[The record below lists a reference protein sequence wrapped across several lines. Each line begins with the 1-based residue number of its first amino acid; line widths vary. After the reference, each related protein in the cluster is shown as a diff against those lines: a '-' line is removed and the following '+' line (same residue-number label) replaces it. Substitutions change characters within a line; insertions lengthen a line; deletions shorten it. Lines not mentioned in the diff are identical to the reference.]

1 MDRNRIYK
9 SPAQV
14 DYEYENENEN
24 DYRTIVP
31 PSVTLRNARST
42 YTFAVTSTPDNMPA
56 LKPLIISAP
65 FGNYIQP
72 TGTTP
77 TLGTFTALRRGGVI
91 NRAWRVL
98 LTVRYYRRM
107 KAWVNKIGLRNPG
120 IDWLVDKCKAGKI
133 DVSDKIV
140 SIHGFTPDD
149 WYILLE
155 KTAALKPLAIELN
168 MSCPNVGHI
177 AWPEDLFDRAAAA
190 LPGAVIVKIP
200 PVNYDAMVEQA
211 YAAGLRMLHCCNT
224 LPNPGGGMSGKPLMA
239 VALQC
244 IQDLR
249 RKPYWPELTVIGGGG
264 IYQAEDVDAYANLG
278 VKHVAVGTKVMNP
291 KYLLNHH
298 GIDTIRQRADV
309 RLGTL
314 RE

>member
-1 MDRNRIYK
+1 M
-9 SPAQV
+9 
-14 DYEYENENEN
+14 
-24 DYRTIVP
+24 
-31 PSVTLRNARST
+31 
-42 YTFAVTSTPDNMPA
+42 F
-56 LKPLIISAP
+56 KPLIISAP

-72 TGTTP
+72 KGTTP
-77 TLGTFTALRRGGVI
+77 TLGTFTALRRGGDL
-91 NRAWRVL
+91 NRAWSVL
-98 LTVRYYRRM
+98 LTMRYYPRM
-107 KAWVNKIGLRNPG
+107 KAWVNRIGLRNPG

-149 WYILLE
+149 WYVLLD
-155 KTAALKPLAIELN
+155 KTAPLKPLAIELN

-177 AWPEDLFDRAAAA
+177 SWPVDLFSRAHATGVPIIA
-190 LPGAVIVKIP
+190 KIP

-249 RKPYWPELTVIGGGG
+249 KKTYWNELTVIGGGG
-264 IYQAEDVDAYANLG
+264 IYEAKDVDAYADLG
-278 VKHVAVGTKVMNP
+278 VKYAAIGTKLMNP
-291 KYLLNHH
+291 KYLWCEK
-298 GIDTIRQRADV
+298 GIAGIRERAQH
-309 RLGTL
+309 RLG
-314 RE
+314 

>member
-1 MDRNRIYK
+1 MQNNDTPRP
-9 SPAQV
+9 SPQ
-14 DYEYENENEN
+14 
-24 DYRTIVP
+24 
-31 PSVTLRNARST
+31 
-42 YTFAVTSTPDNMPA
+42 

-72 TGTTP
+72 AGTTP
-77 TLGTFTALRRGGVI
+77 TLGTFTALRRGGVL

-120 IDWLVDKCKAGKI
+120 IDWLVDKCKSGKI
-133 DVSDKIV
+133 DVSDKLV
-140 SIHGFTPDD
+140 SIHGFSPGD
-149 WYILLE
+149 WYALLE

-177 AWPEDLFDRAAAA
+177 AWPEDLFERAQQAGV
-190 LPGAVIVKIP
+190 PIVVKIP
-200 PVNYDAMVEQA
+200 PVNYDTMVEQA
-211 YAAGLRMLHCCNT
+211 VAAGIRMLHCCNT

-249 RKPYWPELTVIGGGG
+249 RKPYWSELTVIGGGG
-264 IYQAEDVDAYANLG
+264 IYEAKDVDAYAGLG
-278 VKHVAVGTKVMNP
+278 VRHVALGTKLMNP
-291 KYLLNHH
+291 KYLFSHS
-298 GIDTIRQRADV
+298 GIEAIRQRADQC
-309 RLGTL
+309 LGTL
-314 RE
+314 RA